1 MKKTR
6 KVLAVVLAFVLTVS
20 LSVAGT
26 IAYLADTDSAKNT
39 FTTGNVKIDLT
50 EAEVKPDDKGNLIE
64 DTSKARFDLNDV
76 QDDIEDIN
84 SYGKIYPGQT
94 IFKDPTIEL
103 LAGSENAYLGAVV
116 TVNVGKDANK
126 NGIDVEDILGC
137 NYLDMLD
144 VSKILSGGFAVPGEK
159 MKTTH
164 KLHGKNGL
172 PVYGDTE
179 YSVYQVPNKAEGEYK
194 FYFFI
199 EGEKT
204 AGTKVVLFDTITIPA
219 TWGNEQMAKLANL
232 EITVD
237 AYAVQAHGFKD
248 CYEAMTTA
256 FGTVFSF

>member
-26 IAYLADTDSAKNT
+26 IAYLADTDSARNT

-64 DTSKARFDLNDV
+64 DTSKPRFDLNDV
-76 QDDIEDIN
+76 QDDIEDIK

-94 IFKDPTIEL
+94 NFKDPTIEL

-126 NGIDVEDILGC
+126 QGIDVEDILGC
-137 NYLDMLD
+137 GWKDMLKTD
-144 VSKILSGGFAVPGEK
+144 TILDGGFAATKVPAVED
-159 MKTTH
+159 H
-164 KLHGKNGL
+164 PLHLHNDL
-172 PVYGDTE
+172 PVYGNAD

-199 EGEKT
+199 EPVKK
-204 AGTKVVLFDTITIPA
+204 AGDKVVLFNTVKIPA

-232 EITVD
+232 SITVD
-237 AYAVQAHGFKD
+237 AYAVQAHGFAD
-248 CYEAMTTA
+248 CYTAMTTA
-256 FGTVFSF
+256 FGTIFSF